1 MQIVWICADASVGSC
16 ARLKIS
22 NGGVTEG
29 GEVQAGTGEEA
40 VVEAGPEL
48 HPPEPG
54 LHQRGDL
61 AEVAFMGPSISARTP
76 PVSRPVPPA
85 PHRERSHAVAKPAP
99 GTPPQAILETRNR
112 HRIRSRTVTPTS
124 TSPCLGA
131 ELTGKAQEPSCQSW
145 RTMQAPSTAGK
156 RVMRSLRRYY
166 ARSSRG
172 ALMSARLAT
181 TR

>member
-29 GEVQAGTGEEA
+29 CEVQAGTGEEA

-54 LHQRGDL
+54 LHQ
-61 AEVAFMGPSISARTP
+61 
-76 PVSRPVPPA
+76 PA